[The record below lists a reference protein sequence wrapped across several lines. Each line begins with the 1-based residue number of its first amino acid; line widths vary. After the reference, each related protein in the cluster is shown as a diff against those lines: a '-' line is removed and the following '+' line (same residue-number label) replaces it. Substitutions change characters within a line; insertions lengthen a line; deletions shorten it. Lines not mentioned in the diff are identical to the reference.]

1 MDCRVALC
9 QMRPKL
15 GVIDSNL
22 EAHHAWLDKAIAAG
36 AQLAVFPELSL
47 TGYFLRDLTQDIAM
61 RVDDPRI
68 HELVARS
75 SECSM
80 VFGFVEESRD
90 HRFYNSVV
98 FAEDGKILQVHR
110 KVHLPDYG
118 IFEEG
123 RYFAAGNSFTPVD
136 SKYGRFGLFFCEDAW
151 HMSAGW
157 IHFLN
162 GVDALL
168 VPVASPARG
177 IDTED
182 PEMSSQKSWR
192 TLADAQ
198 ALFFQT
204 WVVRCNRVGFEDGTM
219 FWGGSSITSP
229 FGATVAEAH
238 GEEEE
243 LLVQH
248 IDSESLKRARIQTP
262 LLRDAR
268 PELVRVHVARL
279 LDDPDALRVIA
290 GPDTLSD
297 NPTC

>member
-9 QMRPKL
+9 QMRPQL

-22 EAHHAWLDKAIAAG
+22 KAHHAWLDQSIAAG

-47 TGYFLRDLTQDIAM
+47 TGYFLRDLTQEIAM
-61 RVDDPRI
+61 RLDDPRI
-68 HELVARS
+68 LELIARS
-75 SECSM
+75 HVCSI
-80 VFGFVEESRD
+80 VFGLVEESSD

-123 RYFAAGNSFTPVD
+123 RYFAAGKHFLPVE
-136 SKYGRFGLFFCEDAW
+136 SKLGRFGLLICEDAW
-151 HMSAGW
+151 HMSSSW

-177 IDTED
+177 IDTDE

-204 WVVRCNRVGFEDGTM
+204 WVLRCNRVGFEDGTM
-219 FWGGSSITSP
+219 FWGGSSVTSP

-238 GEEEE
+238 AEEED
-243 LLVQH
+243 LLVYH
-248 IDSESLKRARIQTP
+248 LTSEPLKRARIQTP
-262 LLRDAR
+262 LLRDAK
-268 PELVRVHVARL
+268 PELVRVHLARL
-279 LDDPDALRVIA
+279 LEDPDALRVCE
-290 GPDTLSD
+290 P
-297 NPTC
+297 